1 LKDDPAAGL
10 IAKAVVGGLRLAGKG
25 LKKIV
30 GKEEFRV
37 RNSDDIVDEATS
49 SNTRLVNRL
58 KQHGFNAD
66 EVERKAKADLA
77 KTRADQKEAKKRNAA
92 AEAAAAERSKMFAKP
107 MFKKEE
113 TELDEAKVERKPLTP
128 EQKAKFK
135 KAADR
140 RASMS
145 KAAQAAKPPKPMKQ
159 KAYVHPEG
167 EPNNTEKPTPKDNP
181 NENIINQLN
190 KEALEGKN
198 RITFRN
204 GKTHLLPTSIV
215 NKARTLHGNMHPSK
229 KGDFQERLA
238 ASLESFQDAV
248 KNPENEAPK
257 PKGKEARLAPPDM
270 RPDFHKRLSDM
281 AAAHNARQKEK
292 AKGK

>member
-1 LKDDPAAGL
+1 MPKAEEKAA
-10 IAKAVVGGLRLAGKG
+10 K
-25 LKKIV
+25 
-30 GKEEFRV
+30 
-37 RNSDDIVDEATS
+37 
-49 SNTRLVNRL
+49 
-58 KQHGFNAD
+58 
-66 EVERKAKADLA
+66 
-77 KTRADQKEAKKRNAA
+77 
-92 AEAAAAERSKMFAKP
+92 AAAAK
-107 MFKKEE
+107 
-113 TELDEAKVERKPLTP
+113 
-128 EQKAKFK
+128 K
-135 KAADR
+135 KALLMQR
-140 RASMS
+140 RIAMKGTKEAPKVMVPKE
-145 KAAQAAKPPKPMKQ
+145 KA

-167 EPNNTEKPTPKDNP
+167 EPKGRENETPKDNP

-257 PKGKEARLAPPDM
+257 PKGARLAPPDM
-270 RPDFHKRLSDM
+270 RPDFYKRLTQMS
-281 AAAHNARQKEK
+281 AAHNARQKER